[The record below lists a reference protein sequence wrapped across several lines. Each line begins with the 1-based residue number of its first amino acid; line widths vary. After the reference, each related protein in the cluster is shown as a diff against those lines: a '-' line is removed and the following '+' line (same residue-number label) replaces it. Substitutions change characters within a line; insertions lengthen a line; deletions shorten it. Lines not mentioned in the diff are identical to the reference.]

1 MGQVGCSEVLLIM
14 DYAMKSLSLFSPKS
28 LSKCVSASA
37 SMTQQ
42 LLAGPATRPKP
53 FRVANF
59 NRSVKKGIMAD
70 GLRDLL
76 NKLPDAL
83 HVSSVCSLVLEEDGT
98 MVDTEEFFQTLDDNT
113 VFVALDKGQEWT
125 PSENGEYRLHLT
137 DRPRRRKDVARI
149 TFDLYKTNPRDF
161 IGCLNVKATLYGMYT
176 VSYDLR
182 CYGAK
187 KMMNCSACSRFHSD
201 SHVNCRDVNWT
212 PIAQQS
218 RSPGLLEASSATV
231 CIGNKLREA
240 LRWTLFSMQA
250 TGHVLLGT
258 SCYMQQLLD
267 EEEQGAE
274 RKEQLTQPTQLQSI
288 LWGKTAV

>member
-1 MGQVGCSEVLLIM
+1 MLECTVCVPNTETTANNINTRRADSEWVDCSEVLLIM
-14 DYAMKSLSLFSPKS
+14 DYAMKSLSKY
-28 LSKCVSASA
+28 VSASA

-42 LLAGPATRPKP
+42 LLTGPATRPKP

-59 NRSVKKGIMAD
+59 NRSIKKGIMAD

-113 VFVALDKGQEWT
+113 VFVVLDKGQEWT
-125 PSENGEYRLHLT
+125 PSDNGEYRLHLT

-149 TFDLYKTNPRDF
+149 TFDLYKSNPRDL

-187 KMMNCSACSRFHSD
+187 KMM
-201 SHVNCRDVNWT
+201 
-212 PIAQQS
+212 
-218 RSPGLLEASSATV
+218 
-231 CIGNKLREA
+231 KEA

-274 RKEQLTQPTQLQSI
+274 QKEQLTQPTQLQSI

>member
-1 MGQVGCSEVLLIM
+1 M

-42 LLAGPATRPKP
+42 LLTGPATRPKP

-59 NRSVKKGIMAD
+59 NRSIKKGIMAD

-113 VFVALDKGQEWT
+113 VFVVLDKGQEWT
-125 PSENGEYRLHLT
+125 PSDRRIQERRPAEYLCVCAEANSR
-137 DRPRRRKDVARI
+137 
-149 TFDLYKTNPRDF
+149 DLGFCFKW
-161 IGCLNVKATLYGMYT
+161 K
-176 VSYDLR
+176 
-182 CYGAK
+182 
-187 KMMNCSACSRFHSD
+187 
-201 SHVNCRDVNWT
+201 
-212 PIAQQS
+212 
-218 RSPGLLEASSATV
+218 
-231 CIGNKLREA
+231 EA

-267 EEEQGAE
+267 EEEQRAE
-274 RKEQLTQPTQLQSI
+274 QKEQLTQPTQLQSI
-288 LWGKTAV
+288 LWGKTTV